1 MSVPV
6 KLKLLGYTLDGNM
19 HCAKDERAEHV
30 LEEDQMFLPLT
41 NVTVHPLA
49 EGMWSNVP
57 FVAVNREQILS
68 LEEEDTPLL
77 KIERAD

>member
-1 MSVPV
+1 MQV
-6 KLKLLGYTLDGNM
+6 LRCGALGVD
-19 HCAKDERAEHV
+19 
-30 LEEDQMFLPLT
+30 
-41 NVTVHPLA
+41 VTVHPLA

-77 KIERAD
+77 KVERAD